1 MQTHRCLTLC
11 LALLVAAACVATAGQ
26 TISII
31 KNRTPVMDGSKTIA
45 YLAKGMR
52 LPVEKVNGDWF
63 GVRVKV
69 GGNVVFGWVHKKYT
83 GTSGGAATSLEERA
97 KAEFEKRKAKA
108 ETLMGEGK
116 FDEAMAV
123 LDGYPSHYWNTKW
136 ANEIRKF
143 GLELEERAKGKPEVV
158 EKSAEKD
165 FNQRK
170 AKAERLFKE
179 GKVQEAIEHMASFPE
194 RFAKT
199 KWAQEA
205 EKFRLDLS
213 KRAQAPFEKLYKQVF
228 ALVKDGNFDE
238 ASQAVAAARDKLPGG
253 GTQVADIETFIDLHK
268 KAAAGSKP
276 AANRFATDVYHSD
289 QEYRAHLF
297 LLAHFI
303 LPPGAGQFQVRMP
316 DGTTRPF
323 PKPVEQV
330 ALGQKLLHKYP
341 LSANLRMAM
350 ARLYSR
356 TKQPERAVA
365 MYEEARRL
373 DLGHSIVSVD
383 ACIEQGRV
391 LTLSKKADEAVAV
404 LERALELQPDDFVA
418 LSALGRAHI
427 VNGHRTDAVVAWQ
440 KSLKAFPHQPRTAA
454 EFARATGGDAK
465 DGKPPKLTL
474 IALVA
479 QVQESCVVVRARQ
492 GLGSGYV
499 VRADGLIATNFHVIA
514 PGAPW
519 QIDFKRKGADK
530 LTQIRD
536 VQLVLAD
543 PRRDIAL
550 LKIDNRLFKLKP
562 LRLGKSA
569 DVVAAEDVVVI
580 GNPGGLDYTITKGI
594 VSNRKRTMPNGCDY
608 IQTDAGVNPGNSGGP
623 LFNMRAEV
631 IGMVTLKSGTMQ
643 QTGFALHIDQVAD
656 ALKKCFPHSN

>member
-1 MQTHRCLTLC
+1 MRTQRCLTLC
-11 LALLVAAACVATAGQ
+11 PILLVAATCVAAAGQ
-26 TISII
+26 TISITR
-31 KNRTPVMDGSKTIA
+31 NRTPVMDGSKTIA

-69 GGNVVFGWVHKKYT
+69 GGEVVFGWVHKKNT
-83 GTSGGAATSLEERA
+83 GTGSGAPTSLEERA

-108 ETLMGEGK
+108 ESLMGEGK

-123 LDGYPSHYWNTKW
+123 LDGYPSHYWKTKW

-158 EKSAEKD
+158 EKSAEKE
-165 FNQRK
+165 FNARK
-170 AKAERLFKE
+170 AKAEELFKE
-179 GKVQEAIEHMASFPE
+179 GKVQEAIEHMAGFPG
-194 RFAKT
+194 RFEKT
-199 KWAQEA
+199 KWAAEA
-205 EKFRLDLS
+205 EKYRLDLAR
-213 KRAQAPFEKLYKQVF
+213 RAHAPFETLYKEVF
-228 ALVKDGNFDE
+228 ALVEAGEFDE
-238 ASQAVAAARDKLPGG
+238 ASQAVAAAKDKLPGG
-253 GTQVADIETFIDLHK
+253 GTQVADLGTFIDLHK

-276 AANRFATDVYHSD
+276 APSRFATDVYHSD

-297 LLAHFI
+297 LLCQFI

-316 DGTTRPF
+316 DETTRPF

-330 ALGQKLLHKYP
+330 ALGQKLLHRYP

-350 ARLYSR
+350 GRLYSR

-373 DLGHSIVSVD
+373 DLGHSIVSVE

-391 LTLSKKADEAVAV
+391 LTLSKKADEAVAA
-404 LERALELQPDDFVA
+404 LERALELLPDDFVA
-418 LSALGRAHI
+418 LSALGRAHV
-427 VNGHRTDAVVAWQ
+427 VNGRKTDAVVAWQ
-440 KSLKAFPHQPRTAA
+440 KSLKAFPYQPRIAA
-454 EFARATGGDAK
+454 EFARATGEAVK
-465 DGKPPKLTL
+465 DEKPPKLTL
-474 IALVA
+474 VALVA
-479 QVQESCVVVRARQ
+479 QVQESCVLVRARQ

-543 PRRDIAL
+543 PHRDIAL

-562 LRLGKSA
+562 LGLGKSA
-569 DVVAAEDVVVI
+569 GVVAGEDVVVI

-608 IQTDAGVNPGNSGGP
+608 LQTDAGVNPGNSGGP

-631 IGMVTLKSGTMQ
+631 IGMVTLKSSTMEK
-643 QTGFALHIDQVAD
+643 TGFALHIDQVAD
-656 ALKKCFPHSN
+656 ALKKSFPHSN